1 MDRTNTATMSVRLRH
16 GSLSALARKTG
27 ILRSRLEKMLEE
39 DLIALSE
46 ETPTDLVAITDEER
60 KAAHAALLASEESL
74 RSIAETLG
82 YKSQQSYQRLYV
94 AFTTQRFHNR
104 HSRALFEYL
113 KQIQSTDTEN
123 TQL

>member
-1 MDRTNTATMSVRLRH
+1 MDRTNSATMSVRLRH

-39 DLIALSE
+39 DLIALSDA
-46 ETPTDLVAITDEER
+46 TPTDLVAITDEER
-60 KAAHAALLASEESL
+60 KAAHAALWASGESL
-74 RSIAETLG
+74 RSIAESLG
-82 YKSQQSYQRLYV
+82 YKSQQSYQRLYL
-94 AFTTQRFHNR
+94 ALSQRFHNR